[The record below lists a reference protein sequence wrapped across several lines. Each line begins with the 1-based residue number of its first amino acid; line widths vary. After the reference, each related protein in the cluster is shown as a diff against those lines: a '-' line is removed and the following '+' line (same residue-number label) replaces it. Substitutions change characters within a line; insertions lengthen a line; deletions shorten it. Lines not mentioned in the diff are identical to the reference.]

1 MASLPVAVKFFLNQ
15 RKIVVI
21 GVLRNPSPNKLRV
34 LRTAQMLAKL
44 PDGSERSV
52 GVGRAKIVDP
62 GGTGPFRLMLA
73 TFQYANALGAFTD
86 ECEEVEDPR
95 GTPAQLKITI
105 KNTPE
110 GTNDEEEL
118 PIIVD
123 DPDPNQGGNPPLD
136 GPIDL
141 YA

>member
-1 MASLPVAVKFFLNQ
+1 MVNLPVAVKFFLNQ
-15 RKIVVI
+15 RKIVVV
-21 GVLRNPSPNKLRV
+21 GALRNPNPNRLRV
-34 LRTAQMLAKL
+34 LRTAQMIATL

-62 GGTGPFRLMLA
+62 GGTGPFRLMIA
-73 TFQYANALGAFTD
+73 TFLYADSRGAFTD
-86 ECEEVEDPR
+86 DYEDVELPT
-95 GTPAQLKITI
+95 GTTAQLKITI

-110 GTNDEEEL
+110 GTNDEQQL

-136 GPIDL
+136 GPVDL